1 MNLHPYDNI
10 ERRYRHTDIPNIDG
24 LAVVARLLHLS
35 GPPAG
40 DEVLYD
46 LSFFS
51 GGIGVL
57 DRLAI
62 SLPAGPILWERVRNA
77 LRAKTPEELG
87 GDVATA
93 EELRWLLCDD
103 EQWDS
108 PRQAA
113 IRFINQERRTFQ
125 DECHPESR
133 ILFMESSD
141 VNDWQALWGDDL
153 QLNYLGYSQG

>member
-10 ERRYRHTDIPNIDG
+10 ERCYRHTDLPNTEG
-24 LAVVARLLHLS
+24 LAVVARLLHL
-35 GPPAG
+35 PEPLAG
-40 DEVLYD
+40 DEVSYD
-46 LSFFS
+46 LSIFS
-51 GGIGVL
+51 GGIGL
-57 DRLAI
+57 FDRLAI
-62 SLPAGPILWERVRNA
+62 SLPAGPVLWERVRNA
-77 LRAKTPEELG
+77 LRAKTPEELS

-103 EQWDS
+103 EPWAS
-108 PRQAA
+108 PRLAA
-113 IRFINQERRTFQ
+113 IRFINRERRTFQ
-125 DECHPESR
+125 AECHPASR